1 MRLVFLGSPE
11 PANIPLK
18 ILVENAKDHGHEL
31 VGVVSQPA
39 RPVGRKQVMQDP
51 PVATYAK
58 SVGLPVYQPEKAR
71 DPEFLKAFEALKPD
85 VAITAAYG
93 QILTPEFLKIPTRAT
108 INIHPSLL
116 PKYRGATPVPAA
128 LLAGEKVSGVT
139 ILFTVQKLDAGAII
153 LQESLAIDPQE
164 CADALTAR
172 YFALGSKLLF
182 PALEK
187 LQDPSFAGTPQDEES
202 VTHCRKIDKQDGNV
216 IWSHAAEDI
225 YNRFRAFTP
234 WPSTFTFHEGRRLQL
249 TAMMADPSHMTGQI
263 PGTVTFD
270 KTRASLAVAT
280 GEGTL
285 YLTKIKPSGGKEIP
299 AASFWNGLKDRSA
312 VRFSSID
319 GST

>member
-1 MRLVFLGSPE
+1 
-11 PANIPLK
+11 
-18 ILVENAKDHGHEL
+18 
-31 VGVVSQPA
+31 
-39 RPVGRKQVMQDP
+39 
-51 PVATYAK
+51 
-58 SVGLPVYQPEKAR
+58 
-71 DPEFLKAFEALKPD
+71 

-93 QILTPEFLKIPTRAT
+93 QILTPEFLRIPTRAT

-153 LQESLAIDPQE
+153 LQESSPIGPQE

-172 YFALGSKLLF
+172 YFDLGARLLF
-182 PALEK
+182 PALDK
-187 LQDPSFAGTPQDEES
+187 LKDPSFSGIPQDEAK

-216 IWSHAAEDI
+216 SWSQSAEDI
-225 YNRFRAFTP
+225 NNRFRAFTP
-234 WPSTFTFHEGRRLQL
+234 WPGSFTFHEGRRLQL
-249 TAMMADPSHMTGQI
+249 TAMVADPSYLSGQA

-270 KTRASLAVAT
+270 RNRGALAVTT

-285 YLTKIKPSGGKEIP
+285 YLTKVKPAGGKEIP

-312 VRFSSID
+312 VRFSSSD
-319 GST
+319 SAT